1 MPTVRTLFLALLAA
15 ATLAGD
21 AAAQLDSA
29 AIARARADSIKR
41 PWTAADAQFVTGMI
55 PHHAQA
61 ILMSGWAFSNDASAE
76 IRTLAGRITNAQQDE
91 ILIMRNWLL
100 DRRQPLPDDE
110 AAAGG
115 HHHHHG
121 PGMLSAEELAR
132 LQAAR
137 GEEFDRL
144 FLQFMIRH
152 HQGAVTMVQA
162 LFAQDG
168 TGQDDTIFKLASDI
182 NVDQTTEINRMQRM
196 LAARLFGTASR

>member
-1 MPTVRTLFLALLAA
+1 MPVVRALLLTLLAA
-15 ATLAGD
+15 VTLAGD
-21 AAAQLDSA
+21 AAAQRDSA
-29 AIARARADSIKR
+29 AIARARADSVKR
-41 PWTAADAQFVTGMI
+41 PWTAADAHFVTGMI

-61 ILMSGWAFSNDASAE
+61 ILMSGWAFTNDASAE
-76 IRTLAGRITNAQQDE
+76 IRTLAGRITNAQKDE
-91 ILIMRNWLL
+91 ILVMRNWLL
-100 DRRQPLPDDE
+100 DRHQPLPDDE
-110 AAAGG
+110 TAGGG

-152 HQGAVTMVQA
+152 HQGAVTMVQE

-168 TGQDDTIFKLASDI
+168 TGQDNTIFKLASDI

-196 LAARLFGTASR
+196 LAARLFGTAPR

>member
-61 ILMSGWAFSNDASAE
+61 ILMSGWAFTNDASAE

-100 DRRQPLPDDE
+100 DRHQPLPDDE

-115 HHHHHG
+115 HHHHN
-121 PGMLSAEELAR
+121 A
-132 LQAAR
+132 
-137 GEEFDRL
+137 
-144 FLQFMIRH
+144 
-152 HQGAVTMVQA
+152 
-162 LFAQDG
+162 
-168 TGQDDTIFKLASDI
+168 
-182 NVDQTTEINRMQRM
+182 
-196 LAARLFGTASR
+196 